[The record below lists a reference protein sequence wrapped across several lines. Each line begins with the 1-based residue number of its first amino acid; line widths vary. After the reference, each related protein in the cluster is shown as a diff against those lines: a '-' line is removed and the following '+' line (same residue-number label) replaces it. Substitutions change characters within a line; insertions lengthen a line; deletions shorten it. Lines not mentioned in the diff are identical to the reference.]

1 MAVVIKLAPTFKSCI
16 ETTAKREYWKYVHEY
31 LKMQVEDKGL
41 EERIELLRGF
51 LETANF
57 AELSSQS
64 EKHLM
69 DGKQVTFNLS
79 TRMGKLTYEMIVEEG
94 VLKNS

>member
-1 MAVVIKLAPTFKSCI
+1 VVIIVKLDPTLKSCI
-16 ETTAKREYWKYVHEY
+16 ETTAKREYWKRVHEY
-31 LKMQVEDKGL
+31 LKTRVEDKGL

-57 AELSSQS
+57 AELRSQS

-79 TRMGKLTYEMIVEEG
+79 TRQGKLTYEMIVEEG
-94 VLKNS
+94 S